1 MSDPSPPV
9 EKGKPRGVI
18 LLIVL
23 WAVTMMT
30 VVIAALGTNVRTS
43 ANLAGTETRRLK
55 TEMLLEGGIDVA
67 AAALVASGD
76 QVQTLSDA
84 HITQI
89 DLGNGNIAALRI
101 RDAGGLVDI
110 NRAQGELLAGVIA
123 HITGSADVG
132 KATAQLI
139 TQWRSSAVEPTQGSQ
154 PQNGADGL
162 NQVSQPQSGAN
173 GVNQVSQPQSG
184 ANGVNQGSQTQSS
197 DGETNQNQESQPP
210 AFISTAQLYGITG
223 IDRKVVATLLPFVSL
238 YSKGGHINLAAAPP
252 EVIAGIPEITPLQIE
267 TLQNARDQ
275 RNWESPDVKDIV
287 SNLEDYA
294 SLEASNIFII
304 DLELVQSAGLILGT
318 RASATVMIDPSADTP
333 FHVLAR
339 SW

>member
-1 MSDPSPPV
+1 
-9 EKGKPRGVI
+9 
-18 LLIVL
+18 
-23 WAVTMMT
+23 
-30 VVIAALGTNVRTS
+30 
-43 ANLAGTETRRLK
+43 
-55 TEMLLEGGIDVA
+55 
-67 AAALVASGD
+67 
-76 QVQTLSDA
+76 
-84 HITQI
+84 
-89 DLGNGNIAALRI
+89 
-101 RDAGGLVDI
+101 
-110 NRAQGELLAGVIA
+110 
-123 HITGSADVG
+123 
-132 KATAQLI
+132 
-139 TQWRSSAVEPTQGSQ
+139 
-154 PQNGADGL
+154 
-162 NQVSQPQSGAN
+162 
-173 GVNQVSQPQSG
+173 
-184 ANGVNQGSQTQSS
+184 
-197 DGETNQNQESQPP
+197 
-210 AFISTAQLYGITG
+210 
-223 IDRKVVATLLPFVSL
+223 VVATLLPFVSL

>member
-139 TQWRSSAVEPTQGSQ
+139 TQWRSSAVETTQDSQ
-154 PQNGADGL
+154 SQSGADGV
-162 NQVSQPQSGAN
+162 NQVSQPQNGAN
-173 GVNQVSQPQSG
+173 GVNQVSQPQNG
-184 ANGVNQGSQTQSS
+184 ANGVNQGSQPQS
-197 DGETNQNQESQPP
+197 DTAETNQDSQPP

-223 IDRKVVATLLPFVSL
+223 IDRKVVASLLPFVSL
-238 YSKGGHINLAAAPP
+238 YSKGGRINLAAAPP